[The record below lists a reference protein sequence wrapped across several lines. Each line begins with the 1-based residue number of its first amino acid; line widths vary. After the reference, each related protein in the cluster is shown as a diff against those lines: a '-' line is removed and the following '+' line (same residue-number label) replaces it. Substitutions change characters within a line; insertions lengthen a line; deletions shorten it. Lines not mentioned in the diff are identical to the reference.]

1 MASHG
6 SLKRPPSREPM
17 PDSPT
22 KKPRGMDSSSFSTT
36 DSSLK
41 SPAMLALEQKKKMM
55 EEARARAS
63 ALAASLG
70 SRGSTSTTDTS
81 KAPPSKTSQPQP
93 FDAAKRRADLKAQ
106 VAAAVNRLSS
116 SGLQSNASLP
126 QAPEVRHQDQAEIS
140 QDGGRGRGGL
150 DIGLHPAL
158 LADSMETSSSI
169 GRGRHAMKP
178 KFATTMAN
186 QKSDS
191 LLQPLSHQQKGVRAI
206 DIAKQPS
213 EPITSRNPYF
223 DPNISNEA
231 RGHHKG
237 RTSKGLVFNQKGKF
251 IEQANALRKQ
261 AKLDELKKRIAT
273 AARRAGIE
281 EEMDTDKLFLHDPPP
296 DVEWWD
302 LGLCTNSNYDDMG
315 PDNLKITGDDSVIT
329 IYIQHPILLDP
340 PMEKHIPAAKPLPLT
355 KREQKKARLQTR
367 QAAHKENQAKIRLGL
382 EPAPPPKVT
391 MKNMMKVY
399 NEEAVRDP
407 TAVEARV
414 KKQIAERLEKHLNA
428 NEERKLTKDQKLE
441 KLHENQEKDLSKGV
455 HCLVFRIENLSNPSH
470 QFKIWKNAEQL
481 ALTGICIHNPKF
493 NLVVVEGGQW
503 AINKYRKLM
512 LQRIKWTET
521 SGGVDSEAEA
531 DSSAV
536 TATTSMESNSCRL
549 VWEGELKIRGFK
561 RFTTNKCES
570 EGEVRKLL
578 ERNKVENYWTL
589 AKAKGPSQAS

>member
-6 SLKRPPSREPM
+6 SLKRPPSRDPM

-22 KKPRGMDSSSFSTT
+22 KKPRGMDSSLSAT
-36 DSSLK
+36 DPSAK
-41 SPAMLALEQKKKMM
+41 SPAMLALEQKKRMM

-70 SRGSTSTTDTS
+70 ARGSTSISDTN
-81 KAPPSKTSQPQP
+81 KALPSNTSQAQP

-116 SGLQSNASLP
+116 SSSQNNASTP
-126 QAPEVRHQDQAEIS
+126 QTAEVQVEDRMEIS

-158 LADSMETSSSI
+158 LADHMETSNSI

-191 LLQPLSHQQKGVRAI
+191 LSQLLSYQQKGGRGL
-206 DIAKQPS
+206 DTAKQSLGSIP
-213 EPITSRNPYF
+213 SRNPYF
-223 DPNISNEA
+223 DPNITNEA
-231 RGHHKG
+231 KGHQKG
-237 RTSKGLVFNQKGKF
+237 RTAKALVFNQKGKF

-261 AKLDELKKRIAT
+261 AKMEELKKRIAT

-281 EEMDTDKLFLHDPPP
+281 EEMDTDKLFLVDPPP

-302 LGLCTNSNYDDMG
+302 LGLCTNTNYDDMS
-315 PDNLKITGDDSVIT
+315 PENLKITGDDSVIT

-340 PMEKHIPAAKPLPLT
+340 PMEKHIPASKPLPLT
-355 KREQKKARLQTR
+355 KREQKKARLQSR
-367 QAAHKENQAKIRLGL
+367 QEAHKENQAKIRLGL

-414 KKQIAERLEKHLNA
+414 KKQIAERLEKHLTT

-441 KLHENQEKDLSKGV
+441 KLHENQEKDLAKGV
-455 HCLVFRIENLSNPSH
+455 HCLVFRIENLSDPSH

-493 NLVVVEGGQW
+493 NIVVVEGGQW

-521 SGGVDSEAEA
+521 SGGGDPEAEP
-531 DSSAV
+531 DSAAIAS
-536 TATTSMESNSCRL
+536 TTSMGSNTCHL
-549 VWEGELKIRGFK
+549 VWEGELKARGFK

-570 EGEVRKLL
+570 EGEARKLL

-589 AKAKGPSQAS
+589 AKAKGSSQA